1 MKTNFF
7 PQLLFSVL
15 GILAQIMVFAQAPT
29 SYSSTQV
36 QQLLKQLPICGT
48 VLYVAAHPDDENTR
62 LIAYLAHERHLD
74 VHYLSLTRGD
84 GGQNLIGTELS
95 EGLGVIRTQELLA
108 ARRIDGGHQLFSM
121 ARDFGFSKTP
131 EETYTKWP
139 RRLVLR
145 NVVQT
150 IRRIKPDVIITR
162 FSPLPAPTHGHHTAS
177 AQLALEAFTMAVTDS
192 FPGDMDEAK
201 QVRPWQAKRIFWNIS
216 SFFFQGREKEFKAEK
231 YLKLDIGGYNPTLGL
246 NYQELAGL
254 SRSQHKSQGF
264 GSATSR
270 GASFEYFELLAGD
283 SAKVDIMDG
292 IDLSWQRLAGTSQ
305 QNDRLLDSAYTA
317 YQLGQPEKSIKL
329 LAKAL
334 QRGKTDLQKVP
345 GNVQRIK
352 EVKIQQIEEAI
363 LAIAGIRAEVTS
375 SKSTFVSGD
384 DPVFNLEVVNRSKVP
399 VTLVGFNGGGHDTT
413 INKPLA
419 ENQPW
424 QHKANLRIAYR
435 HTQPFWLEV
444 QPSAGNFNLSPT
456 MSRSMYDQPESN
468 QRNLTFTFRIADQII
483 KKTVNDQH
491 KSVDPIRGELYQ
503 PIEILPYILVKPLSP
518 IQRVVTGKPT
528 TVKVEIEALEDYS
541 NATFCLKFN
550 DGSTTPTLKLEKGLA
565 GSKRILDVTFVPKA
579 GQNSVVAMVQ
589 DDDTT
594 YTYRS
599 WVQRIRY
606 DHIPNQLMLKE
617 AKITLVNADIKTKTN
632 RLGYIMGA
640 GDEVPDA
647 LRLMGYQVDLLT
659 EANMKAEVLKQ
670 YPTIV
675 VGIRAYNTHTWLK
688 KAKPLVLD
696 YVQRG
701 GNYIVQYN
709 TANFLSGADALDS
722 IAPYPIKI
730 SSERVTVEESPVSI
744 YLPDHPAL
752 SKPNKISN
760 ADFDGWVQ
768 ERGLY
773 FVKDWKGPYQAP
785 LGMKDPN
792 EPERKGGLLIAQ
804 YGKGHYV
811 YTGISFFRQL
821 PAGVGGAYRLMANLI
836 ELGH

>member
-1 MKTNFF
+1 MKTRIF
-7 PQLLFSVL
+7 PQLFFSVL
-15 GILAQIMVFAQAPT
+15 GVLAQIMTFGQAPQA
-29 SYSSTQV
+29 YSSAQV
-36 QQLLKQLPICGT
+36 QQLLKQLPVCGT

-108 ARRIDGGHQLFSM
+108 ARRLDGGHQLFSL

-139 RRLVLR
+139 RRLILR

-177 AQLALEAFTMAVTDS
+177 AQLALEAFTLAATDS
-192 FPGDMDEAK
+192 FPEAMDEI
-201 QVRPWQAKRIFWNIS
+201 QHVQPWQAKRIFWNIS

-264 GSATSR
+264 GSSTSR
-270 GASFEYFELLAGD
+270 GPNYEYFELLAGD
-283 SAKVDIMDG
+283 SAKIDIMEG
-292 IDLSWQRLAGTSQ
+292 IDLSWKKLAGASQ
-305 QNDRLLDSAYTA
+305 LNDHLLDSAYTA

-334 QRGKTDLQKVP
+334 QRAKVDILKIN
-345 GNVQRIK
+345 GNAQRLK
-352 EVKIQQIEEAI
+352 RLKISQVEEAI

-375 SKSTFVSGD
+375 NKSSFVSGD

-399 VTLVGFNGGGHDTT
+399 VTFIGFNGGGHDTT
-413 INKPLA
+413 INKPLV

-424 QHKANLRIAYR
+424 QQKAKLLLAYR

-444 QPSAGNFNLSPT
+444 QPSVGNFNLSPT
-456 MSRSMYDQPESN
+456 MPQVMYDQPESN
-468 QRNLTFTFRIADQII
+468 QRNLTFTYRVADQKITQI
-483 KKTVNDQH
+483 VPYQH

-503 PIEILPYILVKPLSP
+503 PIEVLPNILVKPLSP
-518 IQRVVTGKPT
+518 IQRVVIGKPT

-541 NATFCLKFN
+541 NAIFCLKFN
-550 DGSTTPTLKLEKGLA
+550 DGSSTPIQKLALGKA
-565 GSKRILDVTFVPKA
+565 GSKRIIEVTFVPKA
-579 GQNSVVAMVQ
+579 GQQSAIATVQ

-606 DHIPNQLMLKE
+606 DHIPNQLMLKQ
-617 AKITLVNADIKTKTN
+617 AKITLVNADIKIKTN
-632 RLGYIMGA
+632 RIGYIMGA

-647 LRLMGYQVDLLT
+647 LRLMGYQVDLLSET
-659 EANMKAEVLKQ
+659 DMKAEVLKQ
-670 YPTIV
+670 YPSIV

-688 KAKPLVLD
+688 KAKPMVLD
-696 YVQRG
+696 YIQRG

-760 ADFDGWVQ
+760 ADFDGWIQ

-821 PAGVGGAYRLMANLI
+821 PAGIGGAYRLMANLI